1 MVYGIKS
8 LKKERKKERIT
19 LSISVILNAQR
30 HLIGNVVGNAMFLF
44 RCFLFA
50 KDSAIRYDSG

>member
-8 LKKERKKERIT
+8 LKKERKKE
-19 LSISVILNAQR
+19 ILNAKR
-30 HLIGNVVGNAMFLF
+30 HLIGNMVGNAMFLF